1 MKLSLMEKLTLIILG
16 ICTLIFIYGYI
27 ENKDWINTAFLLI
40 PAVYVIRHIIIKKRE
55 NDMVN

>member
-27 ENKDWINTAFLLI
+27 ENKD
-40 PAVYVIRHIIIKKRE
+40 
-55 NDMVN
+55 